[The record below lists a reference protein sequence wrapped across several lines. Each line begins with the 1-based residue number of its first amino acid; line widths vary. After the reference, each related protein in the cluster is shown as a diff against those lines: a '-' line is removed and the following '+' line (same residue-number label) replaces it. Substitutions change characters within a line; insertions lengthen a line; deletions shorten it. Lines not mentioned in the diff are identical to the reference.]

1 MTRDTVAR
9 DADEVERDDV
19 AGTEPTYTVGRGKPP
34 AHTQFKPGQS
44 GNPRG
49 RPRGSVD
56 FGRAL
61 LAAASESVVIT
72 ENGRKVRLS
81 KFEVAARQVA
91 NKAAAGDPRAVELL
105 YKHLGSMVAVEPVA
119 APSSDQ
125 ADLSFG
131 SEEDT
136 QVLEAFVQRLKKE
149 GSS

>member
-1 MTRDTVAR
+1 MTRDIV
-9 DADEVERDDV
+9 
-19 AGTEPTYTVGRGKPP
+19 EPTYTVGRGKPP
-34 AHTQFKPGQS
+34 AHTRFKPGQS

-91 NKAAAGDPRAVELL
+91 NKAATGDHRAIELL
-105 YKHLGSMVAVEPVA
+105 YKCVGSLAPEPVSASPA
-119 APSSDQ
+119 AQ
-125 ADLSFG
+125 AENNFG
-131 SEEDT
+131 TEDDT
-136 QVLEAFVQRLKKE
+136 EVLEAFLQRMSKGE
-149 GSS
+149 SS